1 MPATQYPFIDIAVH
15 ERVRNRYAAG
25 DAIVLFSADMST
37 VLWCN
42 GRGAGLF
49 GYGSVYDF
57 LDQGPDQNDLLFRQV
72 RSVASRVE
80 RSSIPETLTIRVAA
94 GFRAVPVMARC
105 MPIDLSGEAAVLFT
119 APVGGTGGA
128 AAATGSGLIDG
139 LDDPHIHVAVLGAD
153 GVVAEASKAFP
164 TLGLTPHT
172 AQMLVTIANSE
183 ANGLV
188 KRPVPTSKGYL
199 PAAMGKLSDDPAL
212 YLLLVVETAAAGMDL
227 APEAIGNDPAAAME
241 VRPRNADSF
250 DDAIEAVAHIE
261 ETSDTEELVTLDVD
275 SADSEENDAS
285 DEDRRALPP
294 QGGEAEETTVTLPG
308 EGVVD
313 EAPTEPPT
321 PSREEPPSEPRFVF
335 RRDSRATRFV
345 WKIDAEG
352 RFQEISEEFAR
363 TVGPR
368 SANIAGST
376 FADVSARF
384 KLDPENKLQDLLR
397 RRDTW
402 SGKTIRWPVE
412 GTSFKVP
419 IDLAALPTYTRD
431 RVFDGFRGFGIIRV
445 GDVAEDPDALGISLA
460 SDANETR
467 AEEAPFQEAEEVS
480 SAVSDDVASG
490 EVVTR
495 EGVTAPEEAAPQVE
509 PAADAELDSELP
521 EPSMTEAANR
531 DAETDLQLPENEKP
545 ALRVV
550 AAPAPASTDKVVQLP
565 DRRIRREGLS
575 PVEQAAF
582 REIAR
587 QLDGFIGRRPSG
599 DEDPSSQEVAGVN
612 ADEAQALPDTLEDTR
627 EVSPPSPEPESDDHL
642 SSADLTVP
650 DDAQEAPLA
659 EEQPSAVEESEPD
672 NHQSGTADDE
682 RAPYLPAAR
691 ERMGL
696 SGEILD
702 QMPVALLVH
711 AGDRLI
717 HANPEFLRL
726 TGYSSL
732 EALADVGGLDALLQ
746 RQDLDH
752 AANQASGLV
761 LVRADDV
768 IVPVTARLQSV
779 RFEDATALM
788 LAMIPIAADPVAEKE
803 HRAEIIPLAR
813 PIPEQAARL
822 QVEVEE
828 LRAILET
835 ATDGVVVIDMDGT
848 IRSMNR
854 AASALFNYD
863 NDEAEG
869 KPFVM
874 LFAHE
879 SQKAII
885 DYLAG
890 LSGHGVASVLNDG
903 REVIG
908 REASGG
914 FIPLFMTIGRLTS
927 SNGFCAVIRDVT
939 QWKRTEEE
947 LRTAKRVAEAAN
959 AHKSEFLAH
968 VSHEIRTPLNA
979 IIGFADLM
987 ATEHFGPVG
996 HPRYV
1001 EYASDIV
1008 RSGRHVLDIVNDL
1021 LDISKIEAGEME
1033 LDFIPVELN
1042 ETVSEAVSLLQP
1054 QANGQRVIIRTALS
1068 HSVPQV
1074 VADLRSVKQIVL
1086 NILSNAIRFTPSGG
1100 QIVVSTAYEGNGSV
1114 VLRIRDTGIGMS
1126 REELEVAMKPFRQVA
1141 GSTRKRGDGTGLGL
1155 PLTKAMVDAN
1165 RASFAISS
1173 APREGTLVE
1182 ITFPP
1187 QRVLAN

>member
-15 ERVRNRYAAG
+15 ERVRNRYVAG

-37 VLWCN
+37 VLWSN

-49 GYGSVYDF
+49 GYGSVYDL
-57 LDQGPDQNDLLFRQV
+57 LDQGPHQSDLLFRQV
-72 RSVASRVE
+72 KGVASRVA
-80 RSSIPETLTIRVAA
+80 RSSVPETLTIRVAA
-94 GFRAVPVMARC
+94 GFRAAPVMARC
-105 MPIDLSGEAAVLFT
+105 VPIDLSGEAAVLFT
-119 APVGGTGGA
+119 APVGGVGGA
-128 AAATGSGLIDG
+128 AGAASGLIDG

-153 GVVAEASKAFP
+153 GMVAEASRAFP
-164 TLGLTPHT
+164 SLGLTPHT
-172 AQMLVTIANSE
+172 AQMLVTIANNE
-183 ANGLV
+183 ANRLV

-199 PAAMGKLSDDPAL
+199 PAAMGKLFDDPAL

-241 VRPRNADSF
+241 VRAQDAGSF
-250 DDAIEAVAHIE
+250 DAAIDAVAHIE
-261 ETSDTEELVTLDVD
+261 ETSDAEELVTLDVD
-275 SADSEENDAS
+275 PAGGEAKENGHVGVH
-285 DEDRRALPP
+285 P
-294 QGGEAEETTVTLPG
+294 QGGEAQETTVTLPG

-313 EAPTEPPT
+313 EAPAEPPT
-321 PSREEPPSEPRFVF
+321 PPLQEPPSEPRFVF

-402 SGKTIRWPVE
+402 SGKTIWWPVE
-412 GTSFKVP
+412 GTSLKVP

-467 AEEAPFQEAEEVS
+467 AEESPLQEAEEVS
-480 SAVSDDVASG
+480 SPVSDDVASG
-490 EVVTR
+490 EVVTGD
-495 EGVTAPEEAAPQVE
+495 GVTAPEEAAPEVE
-509 PAADAELDSELP
+509 PAADAELNIELP
-521 EPSMTEAANR
+521 EPSTTQPSNR
-531 DAETDLQLPENEKP
+531 DAKTDLQLPENEKP

-599 DEDPSSQEVAGVN
+599 DEDPSSQEGAGVN
-612 ADEAQALPDTLEDTR
+612 ADEVQALPDTLEDTR
-627 EVSPPSPEPESDDHL
+627 EVSPPPSSEPESDDHL

-672 NHQSGTADDE
+672 NQQSGTADDE

-746 RQDLDH
+746 RQDLDN

-779 RFEDATALM
+779 RFEDAAALM
-788 LAMIPIAADPVAEKE
+788 LAMIPTAAEPVAEKE

-813 PIPEQAARL
+813 PIPEQAVRL

-835 ATDGVVVIDMDGT
+835 ATDGVVVIDFDGT

-854 AASALFNYD
+854 SASALFNYD
-863 NDEAEG
+863 NDETEG
-869 KPFVM
+869 RPFVM

-879 SQKAII
+879 SQKAIV